1 MRLVALTTVAVLLL
15 AAAPVLA
22 EAIAPLAL
30 NNTAVGGAA
39 LNQYTPGV
47 ENGTGV
53 NNIGLLIK
61 TWGKV
66 TFVDPA
72 NKYFYIND
80 GSNRQDGSGQT
91 GLRIDCDNL
100 AAGNTITPPAV
111 NTYVMVTGISS
122 TIVISTKIQPNVRAR
137 RQTDIQTVT
146 P

>member
-1 MRLVALTTVAVLLL
+1 MRLVALITTAVMLL

-30 NNTAVGGAA
+30 NNAAVGGAA

-80 GSNRQDGSGQT
+80 GSNRQDGSGQI

-100 AAGNTITPPAV
+100 APGNTITPPAV

-122 TIVISTKIQPNVRAR
+122 TIVIDTKIQPNVRAR
-137 RQTDIQTVT
+137 RQADIQTVT